1 MLHVSRRRLPVK
13 IALGVVATAGIIGGT
28 AYATVLAPAAGTIH
42 ACANSSNGSLRRQS
56 GYGCEPGR

>member
-42 ACANSSNGSLRRQS
+42 ARQL
-56 GYGCEPGR
+56 EQRLVAGRCRIR